1 MNLLITE
8 LTKLIN
14 ESNDIVKWLLFSQV
28 TTQMNM
34 SLGTSFVLFMILRGT
49 FNRSSGPNV
58 DRHEVCSR
66 GFANGGAALGTF
78 DAVPKAAQ
86 RTYFFSRFF

>member
-1 MNLLITE
+1 MNHVTE

-34 SLGTSFVLFMILRGT
+34 SLGTSFLLFMILRGT
-49 FNRSSGPNV
+49 LHVRSPWQSHANLEQERLTIPKV
-58 DRHEVCSR
+58 AERIHF
-66 GFANGGAALGTF
+66 FA
-78 DAVPKAAQ
+78 
-86 RTYFFSRFF
+86 RFFE

>member
-49 FNRSSGPNV
+49 FNRSSGAN
-58 DRHEVCSR
+58 EVCSR
-66 GFANGGAALGTF
+66 GFANGAALGTF
-78 DAVPKAAQ
+78 DAVPKAAE